1 MLPPV
6 DHIIDKYTG
15 GGGGGEK
22 IQQPVDHITE
32 LTDKELYYGIMLPV
46 NEKYELIDK
55 NGNTVEPKVIV
66 FREKFKSVLTGVNWL
81 VVYIMKVS

>member
-6 DHIIDKYTG
+6 DHIINKYT

-55 NGNTVEPKVIV
+55 NGNAVEPKVIV

-81 VVYIMKVS
+81 VVYTMKVS